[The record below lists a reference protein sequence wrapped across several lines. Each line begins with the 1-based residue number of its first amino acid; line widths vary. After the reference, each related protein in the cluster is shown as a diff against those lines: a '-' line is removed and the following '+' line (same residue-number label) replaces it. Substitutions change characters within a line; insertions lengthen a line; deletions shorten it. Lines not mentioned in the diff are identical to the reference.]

1 MEQELKCCAFTVG
14 DKGQRYE
21 VTFYDP
27 TTAERMIFG
36 WFETLEGANRCCKGI
51 DMHPSW
57 CNPQIRDREKGARI
71 SIAWE

>member
-1 MEQELKCCAFTVG
+1 METELNYKCCAFTVG

-27 TTAERMIFG
+27 LSDERMIFG
-36 WFETLEGANRCCKGI
+36 WFETLEGAIRCCKGI

-57 CNPQIRDREKGARI
+57 SKPEIRDREK
-71 SIAWE
+71 